1 MSPFHA
7 TAPVRAAPRT
17 GITSLVGTV
26 TMPAIVF
33 ATALPRRSGPST
45 LPTAASSTAV
55 PGRAARVATS
65 VAMALA
71 ASWTP
76 FVNAKANAIPM
87 ATTSPVVTNP
97 GPPRQ
102 PV

>member
-1 MSPFHA
+1 MITFHA
-7 TAPVRAAPRT
+7 TAPVSAAPNT

-33 ATALPRRSGPST
+33 ATALPRSSGPST
-45 LPTAASSTAV
+45 LPTAASSTAL

-71 ASWTP
+71 ASWMP
-76 FVNAKANAIPM
+76 FVNAKANAMPI
-87 ATTSPVVTNP
+87 ATTRPVVTTS
-97 GPPRQ
+97 
-102 PV
+102 VTW